1 MKLRIRGNSIRLR
14 LTQSQ
19 VETIKNKGFIEEKTE
34 FPNGQNFV
42 YSLSVWAKS
51 DSISANFS
59 ENKMS
64 IFLPKSVAENWATGA
79 EVGISAEI
87 ESLKILVEKDFKCL
101 TPRTGD
107 EDADTFPH
115 PKEKEISC

>member
-42 YSLSVWAKS
+42 YSLSVSATS
-51 DSISANFS
+51 DSISASFS

-64 IFLPKSVAENWATGA
+64 IILPESVAENWATGA

-115 PKEKEISC
+115 PKETEISC

>member
-14 LTQSQ
+14 LTQSE

-42 YSLSVWAKS
+42 YLLLVSATS

-64 IFLPKSVAENWATGA
+64 IFLPKSVAENWATSA